1 MGYLEIIYAHWLV
14 ILAMLYI
21 AYGLIF
27 LIFKK
32 SLLAD
37 GGKIL
42 KIHAVFLMLV
52 IISFY
57 FFIPVPESIQNRL
70 VGDILQ
76 IKNNNKNVSFFYTT
90 LTLSDVC
97 DSKYISG
104 FDFFKTKESYI
115 RDFDIVLD
123 EQKMVNLGGINQNE
137 IKNTKGLCDLKGE
150 L

>member
-76 IKNNNKNVSFFYTT
+76 IKNNNKNVSFFI
-90 LTLSDVC
+90 LL
-97 DSKYISG
+97 
-104 FDFFKTKESYI
+104 
-115 RDFDIVLD
+115 
-123 EQKMVNLGGINQNE
+123 
-137 IKNTKGLCDLKGE
+137 
-150 L
+150 